1 MDVDLSTLTPLVAA
15 LHLPFVTVDLAQR
28 DDGLWRVVELG
39 DGQVS
44 DRPTTIS
51 PHAFVAALLAGR

>member
-1 MDVDLSTLTPLVAA
+1 VAA
-15 LHLPFVTVDLAQR
+15 LRLPFVTVDLALCA
-28 DDGLWRVVELG
+28 DNGGWRVVEVG

-51 PHAFVAALLAGR
+51 PDDLVAIIAGTGCAGSG